1 MIKVAM
7 VKTNGEV
14 AYTISPAVD
23 DMYIH
28 GETYN
33 GCVARHIDHT
43 SDDQDVLKTWYWDG
57 GWKTRDACL
66 NDWHDW
72 IDSKW
77 SFSSNRFWAQAR
89 GLRDIVISG
98 SDWTQLPDTPLT
110 TTKKTEWAAYRQAL
124 RDIPETYSDAT
135 SLDDIIWPTKPE

>member
-33 GCVARHIDHT
+33 GCVARHIAHT
-43 SDDQDVLKTWYWDG
+43 SDDQDVLKTWYWNG
-57 GWKTRDACL
+57 GWKIRDACL

-89 GLRDIVISG
+89 GLRDILISG

>member
-7 VKTNGEV
+7 VKANGEV

-33 GCVARHIDHT
+33 GCVARHIAHT

-57 GWKTRDACL
+57 
-66 NDWHDW
+66 
-72 IDSKW
+72 
-77 SFSSNRFWAQAR
+77 
-89 GLRDIVISG
+89 ISG
-98 SDWTQLPDTPLT
+98 SDWTQFPDSPLT
-110 TTKKTEWAAYRQAL
+110 TAKKAEWATYRQSL
-124 RDIPETYSDAT
+124 RDIPETYADVT
-135 SLDDIIWPTKPE
+135 SLDDIIWPIKPE